1 MTFTLPV
8 QTSVTQ
14 VNLLFYNNPSIG
26 VGLPNID
33 GLFWDTANPY
43 LQSSDQYFT
52 IAGNQDLSQRDAGL
66 HNISLIIASNVT
78 VLPYAFL
85 RIHFSFPST
94 ILVRTLLLS
103 EVQLSNTAGNHPS
116 YVADMS
122 RLLPS
127 FIPTVS
133 PPLTTNI
140 SFLPHPSVVTI
151 EPVASQSSYIY
162 NISCTVVNEGSFEW
176 KWILPTSIPYQI
188 WVGDGTRTSVL
199 QLSHISS
206 DYSGNYV
213 CLVRYKSQT
222 SFVANSTVTLQV
234 KSKSY
239 K

>member
-1 MTFTLPV
+1 MYTVLSCARAQLLCTGSYVLHDGHVGPVQGYDISNVFAWSEDFDMTFTLPV

-33 GLFWDTANPY
+33 GLFWDTTNPY
-43 LQSSDQYFT
+43 LQSSDLYFT
-52 IAGNQDLSQRDAGL
+52 IAGNQDLIQRDAGL
-66 HNISLIIASNVT
+66 HNISLIIASNLT

-151 EPVASQSSYIY
+151 EPVASQSS
-162 NISCTVVNEGSFEW
+162 
-176 KWILPTSIPYQI
+176 
-188 WVGDGTRTSVL
+188 
-199 QLSHISS
+199 
-206 DYSGNYV
+206 
-213 CLVRYKSQT
+213 
-222 SFVANSTVTLQV
+222 
-234 KSKSY
+234 
-239 K
+239 